1 MDAIDT
7 ARGLAAV
14 AQIGLGFTGFIAV
27 VVTLSGNPRTWAP
40 IDRLRVASMLAAS
53 LATMLFALLPFAL
66 VGIGLGQQ
74 TSFRIASVFQAVF
87 LTGCA
92 TYVTARI
99 QRSGSRGIVSPG
111 IVALT
116 TSLRAV
122 MVALQL
128 GNALGAFGAATD
140 GVFFFGLIWLL
151 AECGFLLV
159 RLIFV
164 RPHPGAE

>member
-1 MDAIDT
+1 MTDLLDTIDT

-27 VVTLSGNPRTWAP
+27 VVTLSGNPRAWPA

-66 VGIGLGQQ
+66 VGIRLPLP
-74 TSFRIASVFQAVF
+74 TSFRIASALLAVF
-87 LTGCA
+87 LTVSA
-92 TYVTARI
+92 TWVTARI
-99 QRSGSRGIVSPG
+99 QRGARGVVSPG

-116 TSLRAV
+116 TSLRGV

-128 GNALGAFGAATD
+128 GNALGSFGAATG

-164 RPHPGAE
+164 RPE